1 METTLTVIGGL
12 MSLAGGVLGYPL
24 AEMIYDFQR
33 WSIENDLS
41 NARKMIDKY
50 EAKLQDATEGKSFT
64 NNYYLTGSLYGLF
77 AAQRINAS
85 AYNAIHQ
92 AHRRSHGLKEY
103 SLELH
108 PGIIDWD
115 RTQTSYNEIK
125 AAIVFRRENYEDR
138 NTKPLSLILVVTGSL
153 LAIVGALTH

>member
-1 METTLTVIGGL
+1 METALTVIGSL

-24 AEMIYDFQR
+24 AEMIYDFQH
-33 WSIENDLS
+33 WSIKNDLS

-50 EAKLQDATEGKSFT
+50 EAKLEDATEGKSFT
-64 NNYYLTGSLYGLF
+64 NNYYLTGNLYGLF
-77 AAQRINAS
+77 TTQRINAS

-92 AHRRSHGLKEY
+92 AHRSYGLKEY
-103 SLELH
+103 SLERH

-115 RTQTSYNEIK
+115 RTQASYSEIK

-153 LAIVGALTH
+153 LAIAGAFAK